1 MEEQN
6 KKNEDQIID
15 EETNEKKLYQIKKYQ
30 QNIY

>member
-6 KKNEDQIID
+6 RRNEDQIID
-15 EETNEKKLYQIKKYQ
+15 EETNEKKLNQIKKYQ